1 MKEGVELEET
11 NQEIQG
17 KKDKNGWIKTI
28 LKVLVSLV
36 FLFLIFFRI
45 NFKALWA
52 LINPVTSALGVPVIT
67 SKQNLGEIFLNVSK
81 MDYRYI
87 PFILLFIVLNYV
99 VGAFRWKQLLI
110 HEKSKD
116 IPVKYLINLY
126 FIGSFFNNFMPTSI
140 GGDVF
145 KMYQLGK
152 KLEDKALGI
161 SSTFMERLTGM
172 IALVLVSYIGLIF
185 GMSDLIKS
193 LPAAWRV
200 NSLYILLFKILSFG
214 GFWILAI
221 IGFLSLGFLARKIS
235 FFKDIHNAI
244 LAYKDNKKV
253 LLIAFLTSFIVQM
266 FSILT
271 QYFILL
277 SLGIT
282 IPLDYAALIFPVIA
296 LAGFFIPSI
305 NSLGVQ
311 EFFYKELLAL
321 RGISNPLALGAS
333 LIYQFARLI
342 ISLIGGIFYALGK
355 GD

>member
-1 MKEGVELEET
+1 
-11 NQEIQG
+11 
-17 KKDKNGWIKTI
+17 
-28 LKVLVSLV
+28 
-36 FLFLIFFRI
+36 
-45 NFKALWA
+45 
-52 LINPVTSALGVPVIT
+52 
-67 SKQNLGEIFLNVSK
+67 
-81 MDYRYI
+81 
-87 PFILLFIVLNYV
+87 
-99 VGAFRWKQLLI
+99 
-110 HEKSKD
+110 
-116 IPVKYLINLY
+116 
-126 FIGSFFNNFMPTSI
+126 
-140 GGDVF
+140 
-145 KMYQLGK
+145 MYQLGK

-296 LAGFFIPSI
+296 LAGFLYP
-305 NSLGVQ
+305 
-311 EFFYKELLAL
+311 
-321 RGISNPLALGAS
+321 P
-333 LIYQFARLI
+333 
-342 ISLIGGIFYALGK
+342 
-355 GD
+355 